1 RRGRHRH
8 HRPLRRDSCRGGPVP
23 PPRGRMAAD
32 VTADTTPPPT
42 PPPATPPPAPAPAPT
57 KGEVTDM
64 GRVQRLVRFVLV
76 GGVGFV
82 VSTAVLAMLVGQG
95 LPNFV
100 ASLLATE
107 TAIIGNYL
115 LHEVFTFGTR
125 QLSWRRLGTY
135 NLAAAL
141 GLVITAVAF
150 DLISRSVPDWPL
162 VVRNLGA

>member
-1 RRGRHRH
+1 
-8 HRPLRRDSCRGGPVP
+8 
-23 PPRGRMAAD
+23 M
-32 VTADTTPPPT
+32 TADTSPPPPT
-42 PPPATPPPAPAPAPT
+42 PPPVPA

-64 GRVQRLVRFVLV
+64 HRGERLVRFVLV
-76 GGVGFV
+76 GGIGFV
-82 VSTAVLAMLVGQG
+82 VSTAVLAVLVDRG

-125 QLSWRRLGTY
+125 ELSWRRLGTY
-135 NLAAAL
+135 NLAATL

-150 DLISRSVPDWPL
+150 DAISRSVPDWPL
-162 VVRNLGA
+162 VLRNLGAVACGTASNFLLSAKFVWGTQLGAATTEE